1 MVSLRTIE
9 RGEREYPCS
18 LERVPHPPARLHLR
32 GSLGSCRRTVAVVG
46 AREPDDYGLDL
57 AREMVTGLARARVS
71 VVSGGARGI
80 DAAAH
85 RAALEAG
92 GHTVAVMG
100 CGMDIDYPGGHREL
114 FERIVETGG
123 ALVSE
128 YEDGTEPARYR
139 FHERNRIIAGLSDAV
154 LVVRAG
160 QGSGALITAAWARRA
175 GVPVFAVPG
184 DARADLSAG
193 PHALLR
199 AGARLAT
206 SAADLLDALGLALP
220 EPAPA
225 EAPRLE
231 GDAAAL
237 WTAMSR
243 QPRHADELA
252 RAAGIPPGAALA
264 ALLCLEL
271 SGLCEQ
277 RPGHLFLRR
286 A

>member
-9 RGEREYPCS
+9 RGEHEYPRS
-18 LERVPHPPARLHLR
+18 LERVPHPPARLRLR
-32 GSLGSCRRTVAVVG
+32 GSLGSCRRSVAVVG

-57 AREMVTGLARARVS
+57 AREMAAGLARARVS
-71 VVSGGARGI
+71 VVSGGAQGI

-85 RAALEAG
+85 RAALAAG

-100 CGMDIDYPGGHREL
+100 CGLDIPYPRGHREL
-114 FERIVETGG
+114 FERIVEAGG
-123 ALVSE
+123 ALLSE
-128 YEDGTEPARYR
+128 YDDGVEPVPYH
-139 FHERNRIIAGLSDAV
+139 FPERNRIVAGLCDAV

-160 QGSGALITAAWARRA
+160 RGSGALITAAWARRA
-175 GVPVFAVPG
+175 GIPVFAVPG
-184 DARADLSAG
+184 DARSDLSEG

-199 AGARLAT
+199 TGARLAT

-237 WTAMSR
+237 WSAMSR
-243 QPRHADELA
+243 RPRHADELA
-252 RAAGIPPGAALA
+252 REAGLAPGAALA
-264 ALLCLEL
+264 ALLTLEL
-271 SGLCEQ
+271 EGLCEQ
-277 RPGHLFLRR
+277 RPGHQFLRR

>member
-1 MVSLRTIE
+1 MVSQRTIE
-9 RGEREYPCS
+9 RGKHEYPHS
-18 LERVPHPPARLHLR
+18 LERVPHPPARLRLR
-32 GSLGSCRRTVAVVG
+32 GSLGSCRRSVAVVG

-57 AREMVTGLARARVS
+57 TRELVTGLARARVS

-80 DAAAH
+80 DVAAH

-100 CGMDIDYPGGHREL
+100 CGLDIAYPSGHREL
-114 FERIVETGG
+114 FERIVEAGG
-123 ALVSE
+123 ALLTE
-128 YEDGTEPARYR
+128 YDDGTEPAHYR
-139 FHERNRIIAGLSDAV
+139 FPERNRIVAGLCDAV

-175 GVPVFAVPG
+175 GIPVFAVPG

-225 EAPRLE
+225 PQLE

-252 RAAGIPPGAALA
+252 REARIAPGAALA
-264 ALLCLEL
+264 ALLGLEL

-277 RPGHLFLRR
+277 RPGHQFLRR